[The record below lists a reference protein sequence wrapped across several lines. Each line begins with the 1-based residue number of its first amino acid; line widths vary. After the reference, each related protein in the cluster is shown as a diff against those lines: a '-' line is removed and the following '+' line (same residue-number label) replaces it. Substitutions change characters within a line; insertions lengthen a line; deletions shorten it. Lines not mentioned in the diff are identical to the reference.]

1 MGASESIDV
10 STPGTVGRV
19 VSSLFVLSVTVVLL
33 LASRSVLPVA
43 AFALAATL
51 RQDRRRAAS
60 GRPEVFNLFTQATRI
75 GPDGPPDSVRAARRA
90 GYRDPLAPHRA
101 IVGPD
106 AHTPWY
112 IRFRAIVLL
121 ILIVAAIGAGIAGV
135 TLLLIASGR
144 FVLELLA
151 G

>member
-1 MGASESIDV
+1 M
-10 STPGTVGRV
+10 
-19 VSSLFVLSVTVVLL
+19 SSLFVLSVTVIFL
-33 LASRSVLPVA
+33 LACRSVHPVA
-43 AFALAATL
+43 AFALPATL
-51 RQDRRRAAS
+51 RQDHGYATSRERQ
-60 GRPEVFNLFTQATRI
+60 VFNLFTAATRI
-75 GPDGPPDSVRAARRA
+75 GPDGPPDSARAARRA

-121 ILIVAAIGAGIAGV
+121 ILIVAAIGAAIAGV
-135 TLLLIASGR
+135 TLLIIASGR